1 MISFLAKLCIGL
13 LLPQL
18 GLAQDPGLIPIGKVK
33 PFNIVT
39 QPKLHR
45 LGNAT
50 FFIVFSDF
58 GEISTNCVGVLVDL

>member
-33 PFNIVT
+33 PFNFVT

-50 FFIVFSDF
+50 SFH
-58 GEISTNCVGVLVDL
+58 CL